1 MKRDVIIGMGLA
13 LLGVVILLGAS
24 FTARNAAAQQQRE
37 VASYLNDYVEA
48 LRQDV
53 QTSKRRLIT
62 WNMGFTEAESE
73 AFWPVYRRY
82 EYDLDAVNSEMV
94 ALVRDYSAK
103 GGVLTDEDA
112 GRMLRR
118 RFDIEQRRLDVK
130 RRYVSDFRGPL
141 PGPKVAKFYQVD
153 KAIDML
159 IDIAVMSEL
168 PFATSAP
175 E

>member
-1 MKRDVIIGMGLA
+1 MTRGFIIGTGVA
-13 LLGVVILLGAS
+13 LLGVALLLGAS
-24 FTARNAAAQQQRE
+24 LTAREAAAQQQEQRY
-37 VASYLNDYVEA
+37 VHLNDYIEA

-53 QTSKRRLIT
+53 RTSKRNLIT
-62 WNMGFTEAESE
+62 WNMGFTEAESA

-82 EYDLDAVNSEMV
+82 EYDLGAVNEEMK
-94 ALVRDYSAK
+94 ALVRDYAAT
-103 GGVLTDEDA
+103 GGALTDEEA
-112 GRMLRR
+112 AQMLRR

-130 RRYVSDFRGPL
+130 RRYVGDFREAL